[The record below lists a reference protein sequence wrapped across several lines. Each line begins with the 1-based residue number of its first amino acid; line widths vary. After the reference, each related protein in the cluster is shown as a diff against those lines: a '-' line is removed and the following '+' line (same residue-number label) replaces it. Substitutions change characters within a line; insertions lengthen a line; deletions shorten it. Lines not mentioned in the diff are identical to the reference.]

1 MHGGSRGREI
11 HTGTTDMREIKI
23 KEKRATSRMGHLPIS
38 GGGLNASY
46 TTVDAVAN
54 ICATAGNLGMKYGK
68 DFIWSH
74 TDYDDNMDEC
84 VTLLVKED
92 KYESFLHLALQNEH
106 RIKHTTK
113 GEIKLTKERR

>member
-1 MHGGSRGREI
+1 MKEI
-11 HTGTTDMREIKI
+11 NI
-23 KEKRATSRMGHLPIS
+23 KEKRATTRQGYLPVE

-46 TTVDAVAN
+46 STVDAVAN

-84 VTLLVKED
+84 VTLLVKDD

-106 RIKHTTK
+106 RIKHTNT
-113 GEIKLTKERR
+113 GEIKLIKERK

>member
-1 MHGGSRGREI
+1 MSPRMEKTDHTRSMKEI
-11 HTGTTDMREIKI
+11 SI
-23 KEKRATSRMGHLPIS
+23 KEKRATTRQGYLPIE

-46 TTVDAVAN
+46 STVDAVAN

>member
-1 MHGGSRGREI
+1 MMKEI
-11 HTGTTDMREIKI
+11 TF
-23 KEKRATSRMGHLPIS
+23 KESRATTRMGYLPIG

-54 ICATAGNLGMKYGK
+54 ICATAGNLGLKYGK

-74 TDYDDNMDEC
+74 QGYDKDDDDC

-92 KYESFLHLALQNEH
+92 KYESFLHLALQNDH
-106 RIKHTTK
+106 RIKHTNQ
-113 GEIKLTKERR
+113 GRIKLIKERR

>member
-1 MHGGSRGREI
+1 MSARTERTDHTRYMKEI
-11 HTGTTDMREIKI
+11 SI
-23 KEKRATSRMGHLPIS
+23 KEKRATTRQGYLPVE

-46 TTVDAVAN
+46 STVDAVAN

>member
-1 MHGGSRGREI
+1 
-11 HTGTTDMREIKI
+11 MREIKI

-74 TDYDDNMDEC
+74 TDWDDGNDC
-84 VTLLVKED
+84 ITLLVKDD

-106 RIKHTTK
+106 RIKHTNT
-113 GEIKLTKERR
+113 GQIKLTKERR